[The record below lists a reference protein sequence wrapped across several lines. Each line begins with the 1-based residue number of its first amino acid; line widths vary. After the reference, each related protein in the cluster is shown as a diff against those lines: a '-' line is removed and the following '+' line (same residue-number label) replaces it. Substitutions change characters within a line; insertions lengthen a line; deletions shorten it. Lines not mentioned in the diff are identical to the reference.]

1 MKMLFIV
8 YSRESDD
15 AIITA
20 LKRSGMQGYTKVKDV
35 YGEGGETEPKL
46 GSHIWPGI
54 NNALFVVV
62 EDEGV
67 KKGLDLVRQLK
78 KDHPR
83 TGLKAF
89 VLPLEESV

>member
-8 YSRESDD
+8 YSRESDETVL
-15 AIITA
+15 AA
-20 LKRSGMQGYTKVKDV
+20 LKRSGMQGYTKLKDV
-35 YGEGGETEPKL
+35 CGEGGETEPKL

-62 EDEGV
+62 EDEEV
-67 KKGLDLVRQLK
+67 NRGLDLVRQLK
-78 KDHPR
+78 KEHPR

-89 VLPLEESV
+89 VLPIEESV

>member
-8 YSRESDD
+8 YSREADEVIL
-15 AIITA
+15 AA

-54 NNALFVVV
+54 NNALFVAV
-62 EDEGV
+62 EDEDV
-67 KKGLDLVRQLK
+67 KKSLDLVRQLK

-89 VLPLEESV
+89 VLPIEESV

>member
-8 YSRESDD
+8 YSRESDEVIL
-15 AIITA
+15 AA
-20 LKRSGMQGYTKVKDV
+20 LKRAGMRGYTKVQDV

-62 EDEGV
+62 EDEEV

-78 KDHPR
+78 KDQPR

-89 VLPLEESV
+89 VLPLEESI